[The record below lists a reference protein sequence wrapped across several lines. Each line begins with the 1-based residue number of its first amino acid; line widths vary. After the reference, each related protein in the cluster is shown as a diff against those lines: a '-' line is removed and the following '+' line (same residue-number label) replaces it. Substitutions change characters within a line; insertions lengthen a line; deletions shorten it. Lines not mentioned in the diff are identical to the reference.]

1 MDIEFKWTQ
10 EMSVH
15 NDVLDGQH
23 QELFAKINELLQAII
38 NDEGEAM
45 IENVVDF
52 FEKYMNEHLVYEEE
66 YLTKIGYPELR
77 EHHEQ
82 HVIFINKYNELKQKL
97 FEDTVNRSQLVFDI
111 ESFMGSWLTEHL
123 LTEDQKYAK
132 YIQQMNEEE
141 K

>member
-38 NDEGEAM
+38 SDEGEAM

-132 YIQQMNEEE
+132 YIQQMNE